1 MLDKLDD
8 ILYRVEKPGRYIGEE
23 VNMVEKNPQDVDLRF
38 GFAFPD
44 IYEVG
49 MSYLGLHIIYGLM
62 NERKD
67 LYCERIFTPWVDME
81 KEMRE
86 NNIPLFTLET
96 KTPIKELDII
106 GITLQY
112 ELSYSNILNLIN
124 LGNIPLRSSERNED
138 DPIIFAGGP
147 CAYNPEP
154 LAGIIDFFIMGEGED
169 VLNEVMDQLKI
180 KKDNNLSKAEFLEN
194 IVKIEGIY
202 IPSYYEIIYNEDNT
216 IKEMLPLKPEYPT
229 KVRKRVMRDM
239 DSSYYPEKFIVP
251 YIEVVHGRV
260 MTEIF
265 RGCTRGCR
273 FCQAGMIYRPV
284 REKSKERIIESS
296 LKLLENTGYEE
307 LSLTSLSTLDHTQ
320 IKDIVIKLME
330 LNADKKIG
338 LSLPSLRLDSFSM
351 EILQEIQKIRKT
363 GLTFAPEAGTQRMRD
378 VINKGVTEDNL
389 FDTLKEVFNL
399 GWTKVKL
406 YFMIGLPYEEDEDI
420 EGIAKLGQQ
429 ALGIY
434 RNTPKEN
441 RGRGGSVT
449 ISASCFV
456 PKPFTPFQ
464 WFPQNNV
471 EEFSRKA
478 YFLKDTINSK
488 HIKYQYHDAKTSYL
502 EGVFARGDRRLS
514 EVLIKA
520 YEYGCKYD
528 GWGEHFKFESWMKAF
543 EDLAIEPE
551 FYNIRER
558 DYDEIFP
565 WDFIDVGVTK
575 EFLKRENEK
584 AKRGE
589 ITGNCMDTC
598 GGCGVNTGF
607 LGGLC

>member
-23 VNMVEKNPQDVDLRF
+23 INMVEKDLGKVTTRF

-62 NERKD
+62 NERED
-67 LYCERIFTPWVDME
+67 LYCERIFSPWVDME
-81 KEMRE
+81 AEMRKE
-86 NNIPLFTLET
+86 EMPLFTLET

-112 ELSYSNILNLIN
+112 ELSYTNILNLMD
-124 LGNIPLRSSERNED
+124 LGNIPLRTSERTED

-169 VLNEVMDQLKI
+169 VLNEVMDEMNY
-180 KKDNNLSKAEFLEN
+180 KKENGLTKAQFLER

-202 IPSYYEIIYNEDNT
+202 IPEFYEIIYKEDKT
-216 IKEMLPLKPEYPT
+216 IEEMRPLKEGYPV
-229 KVRKRVMRDM
+229 KVKKRIMKDM
-239 DSSYYPEKFIVP
+239 NESYYPEKFIVP
-251 YIEVVHGRV
+251 YLEVVHGRV

-284 REKSKERIIESS
+284 REKSPEKIIESS
-296 LKLLENTGYEE
+296 LKLLETTGYEE
-307 LSLTSLSTLDHTQ
+307 LSLTSLSTLDHTAIKQ
-320 IKDIVIKLME
+320 IVTTLME
-330 LNADKKIG
+330 KNSDKKIG

-389 FDTLKEVFNL
+389 FDTLTEVFNL
-399 GWTKVKL
+399 GWSKVKL
-406 YFMIGLPYEEDEDI
+406 YFMIGLPYETDEDI

-441 RGRGGSVT
+441 RGRGGSIT
-449 ISASCFV
+449 LSASCFV

-464 WFPQNNV
+464 WFAQNPV
-471 EEFSRKA
+471 DEFSRKA
-478 YFLKDTINSK
+478 YFLKDAINSK
-488 HIKYQYHDAKTSYL
+488 HIKYQYHDSKTSYL

-520 YEYGCKYD
+520 FELGCKFD
-528 GWGEHFKFESWMKAF
+528 GWGEYFDFDAWMKAF
-543 EDLAIEPE
+543 EELGVDPD
-551 FYNIRER
+551 FYNLRER
-558 DYDEIFP
+558 DYEEILP

-575 EFLKRENEK
+575 KFLIRENEK
-584 AKRGE
+584 AKNGE
-589 ITGNCMDTC
+589 TTGNCMDTC